1 MVFASM
7 TAFKNVFITQKARP
21 TGLLKVFP
29 PVGRGKAEKTLI
41 GAILL
46 ASLDP
51 SSSDHV
57 HSQFWFLALKMAS
70 VTIITT
76 VSFQE

>member
-1 MVFASM
+1 M
-7 TAFKNVFITQKARP
+7 TAFKNVFIIQKARP
-21 TGLLKVFP
+21 IGLLKVFP
-29 PVGRGKAEKTLI
+29 PVDRAKTEKTLI
-41 GAILL
+41 GAIIL
-46 ASLDP
+46 ASLAP

-70 VTIITT
+70 ITIITT